1 MASTSYNTTVS
12 NMHEG
17 ACKVMEKLI
26 YDSPAYSTQEKN
38 FQQFSLV
45 SEFIVFLFVCLFLFF
60 LFMFYEDTHTLAV
73 CIV

>member
-38 FQQFSLV
+38 FKQFCLV
-45 SEFIVFLFVCLFLFF
+45 SEFIVYLFVCFVFP
-60 LFMFYEDTHTLAV
+60 FYVL
-73 CIV
+73 